1 MRKQK
6 EQHEANKS
14 EQLRKVPNTSMGGIW
29 IDASKGKMSKE
40 LKENV
45 DMSAPSFDL
54 HLSQA

>member
-40 LKENV
+40 LK
-45 DMSAPSFDL
+45 
-54 HLSQA
+54 